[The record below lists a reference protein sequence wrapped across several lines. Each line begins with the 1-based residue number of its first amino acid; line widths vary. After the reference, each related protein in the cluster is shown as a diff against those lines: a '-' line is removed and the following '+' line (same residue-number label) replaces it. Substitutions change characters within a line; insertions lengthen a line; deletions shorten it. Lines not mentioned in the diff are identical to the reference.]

1 MKSLI
6 QSRLIRAL
14 PFVVLAVALSVSLI
28 NIWGNYQQEAFS
40 TIWVRSNFE
49 QLTEGKAR
57 IREGEAKPEVIKAIP
72 GQPAIVPPA
81 APSGFTPQ
89 TRLGFNV
96 DELENDWEPAIA
108 SDRFGHVYMLYAQ
121 YGAVPGCPDCS
132 IPTQVLQISND
143 HGTTWD
149 SPFVIY
155 PEGASAGGQWD
166 SQIVV
171 DPVDGETVYASFMQN
186 NKSDIVVGKSTDFGA
201 TWDFVTADATNA
213 GTDKPIL
220 AVRGQDVYVVYNHAQ
235 TIWAAYSHNG
245 GATFTEVKVN
255 QNGKL
260 GWSLAG
266 GGTVTPNGDVFFA
279 WAGYESNGGA
289 KGKVNL
295 FVSRSTDDGV
305 TWTTTMIGTS
315 TSPPDCSSMLCGW
328 AFLGAQL
335 VMTSDSAGNIYLLW
349 NAGTTARGPE
359 RIYFAKSTDG
369 GNTYTPKVEVSM
381 APAGTHHAFPAIAA
395 TGTGDVRI
403 SWMDARAANGG
414 IDKWN
419 VYYRSSTDAGSTWS
433 NEVDLSTFVSG
444 YSYITSDGF
453 DFPFGD
459 YYEIDIDEQGTS
471 HLVFGEALNYDSP
484 GSIWYVKGQ

>member
-1 MKSLI
+1 MRSLI
-6 QSRLIRAL
+6 QSRPMKAL
-14 PFVVLAVALSVSLI
+14 PFVVLAVLFAVSFVI
-28 NIWGNYQQEAFS
+28 VWGNVQQRAFS
-40 TIWVRSNFE
+40 SIWVNSNFE
-49 QLTEGKAR
+49 ALMEGKAR
-57 IREGEAKPEVIKAIP
+57 IREGEIKAEVINSSPI
-72 GQPAIVPPA
+72 QPASVPAA

-96 DELENDWEPAIA
+96 ENEWEPAIA
-108 SDRFGHVYMLYAQ
+108 ADRLGHIYMLYAQ
-121 YGAVPGCPDCS
+121 YTGVPGCDEDDCS
-132 IPTQVLQISND
+132 NPTQVLQISND
-143 HGTTWD
+143 RGSTWG

-155 PEGASAGGQWD
+155 PQGASTGGQWD

-171 DPVDGETVYASFMQN
+171 DPVDGQTVYASFMQN
-186 NKSDIVVGKSTDFGA
+186 NKSDIVVGKSTDFGI
-201 TWDFVTADATNA
+201 TWDFVTADATNS

-235 TIWAAYSHNG
+235 TIWSANSHDG
-245 GATFTEVKVN
+245 GQTFTEVKVN

-266 GGTVTPNGDVFFA
+266 GGTVTPNGHVFFA

-289 KGKVNL
+289 KGKVTL
-295 FVSRSTDDGV
+295 FVSKSTNGGA
-305 TWTTTMIGTS
+305 TWTTTTIDVS
-315 TSPPDCSSMLCGW
+315 SSPPDCSSMLCGW

-349 NAGTTARGPE
+349 NAGSTAKGPE

-369 GNTYTPKVEVSM
+369 GNTYSAKVDVSA

-395 TGTGDVRI
+395 TGNGDVRI
-403 SWMDARAANGG
+403 SWMDARAVNGG

-419 VYYRSSTDAGSTWS
+419 VYYRSSTNGGSTWS

-444 YSYITSDGF
+444 HSYILQDGF
-453 DFPFGD
+453 RFPFGD

-471 HLVFGEALNYDSP
+471 HLIFGEALNYDSP
-484 GSIWYVKGQ
+484 GSIWYVKGK